1 MLVKFYEINWTVAKI
16 IKNGYRYLDQNWATY
31 V

>member
-16 IKNGYRYLDQNWATY
+16 IKNGYCYLDQNLAIY
-31 V
+31 I